1 MTSTLLYIE
10 PAFDAGTMAI
20 FTGLGIVFGLF
31 YLAVIVVLIASQ
43 WKIYSKAG
51 QPGWACLIPIYN
63 IIVLLRIVGKPW
75 WWLLLMMIPLVNIV
89 FVIWTYNLLSKSFG
103 KGEGFTLGLI
113 FLSFIFFPIL
123 GLGSAE
129 YQGPAGAEK

>member
-1 MTSTLLYIE
+1 MITNFLYVG
-10 PAFDAGTMAI
+10 PGMDSGAMAI
-20 FTGLGIVFGLF
+20 LAGAGMVMGLF
-31 YLAVIVVLIASQ
+31 YLAIVVLLIASQ
-43 WKIYSKAG
+43 WKIYTKAG

-75 WWLLLMMIPLVNIV
+75 WWLFLMMIPLVNII
-89 FVIWTYNLLSKSFG
+89 FVVWTYNLLSKSFG
-103 KGEGFTLGLI
+103 KGEGFTLGLLL
-113 FLSFIFFPIL
+113 LSFIFFPIL